1 MTGKTIFEVKR
12 LSTDAPEVTVQL
24 DYDELEY
31 MFYAIRNID
40 PDYYNE
46 DIVNKIGRLFD
57 YDS

>member
-12 LSTDAPEVTVQL
+12 LSTDVPEVTVQL

-57 YDS
+57 YDN

>member
-12 LSTDAPEVTVQL
+12 LSTDAPEVMVEL
-24 DYDELEY
+24 DHDELEY
-31 MFYAIRNID
+31 IYNAVKALH

-57 YDS
+57 YDN